1 MYLVVNML
9 CSRVDKHWC
18 RMILHHHLT
27 SCAGPPDARFARSG
41 QALLLQGGEIW
52 AVVELKNSIFFGAQ
66 VLAVLIFNSSSQRR
80 RNKCISFQN
89 LK

>member
-27 SCAGPPDARFARSG
+27 SCADPPDARFARSG
-41 QALLLQGGEIW
+41 QALLLEGGEIW
-52 AVVELKNSIFFGAQ
+52 AVVELEDRI
-66 VLAVLIFNSSSQRR
+66 
-80 RNKCISFQN
+80 
-89 LK
+89 

>member
-27 SCAGPPDARFARSG
+27 SCTGPPDARFARSG
-41 QALLLQGGEIW
+41 QALLLLEGEIV
-52 AVVELKNSIFFGAQ
+52 AFH
-66 VLAVLIFNSSSQRR
+66 
-80 RNKCISFQN
+80 N